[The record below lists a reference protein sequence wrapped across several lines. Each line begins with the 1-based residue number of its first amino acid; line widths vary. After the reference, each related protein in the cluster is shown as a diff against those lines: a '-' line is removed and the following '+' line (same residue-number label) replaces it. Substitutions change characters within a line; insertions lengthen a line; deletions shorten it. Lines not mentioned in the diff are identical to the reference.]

1 MDTVRNEGF
10 TLVEL
15 AIVMVIIGILLGTI
29 LKGQELVNNAR
40 VKRLLNDLK
49 GLESVTWAFFDR
61 YGRMPGDCN
70 RDGVIDPVPGG
81 LNNDPADGFC
91 GSTYDGDQDRPWAEL
106 KTARFLSPT
115 SDNRDLAKHI
125 FSGTFN
131 IARVWAGSGTSF
143 VNSITASNVPCFAAK
158 AIDVAIDGALDA
170 GLGRIREV
178 SGYTALS
185 SSDAW
190 SSCDSE
196 DDTVNIVYF
205 FDKLP

>member
-1 MDTVRNEGF
+1 MRQKGF

-15 AIVMVIIGILLGTI
+15 AIVMVIIGILLGAI
-29 LKGQELVNNAR
+29 IKGQELINNAR
-40 VKRLLNDLK
+40 TKRVLNDLR
-49 GLESVTWAFFDR
+49 GLEAVTWAFFDR

-70 RDGVIDPVPGG
+70 RDGVVDPIPGG
-81 LNNDPADGFC
+81 MNNDPSSGFC

-106 KTARFLSPT
+106 KTARFLSP
-115 SDNRDLAKHI
+115 SADNRDLARHI
-125 FSGTFN
+125 FGGAFN
-131 IARVWAGSGTSF
+131 IARVYAGSGTSWA
-143 VNSITASNVPCFAAK
+143 NSITVTGVPCFAAK

-170 GLGRIREV
+170 GVGRIREV
-178 SGYTALS
+178 SGYTALN
-185 SSDAW
+185 SSDTW